1 MPRPRLPLAKAE
13 ASGAI
18 AKNAGRFRDRKGP
31 KRTRPVG
38 SPYAKM
44 TELEKWYWAEF
55 VGDLPWLHA
64 GHRVLLRMACQL
76 SARMDEG
83 SEMGVSAMQALSAI
97 LSKLGATPT
106 DETKISHGDDE
117 DEDDEFFGQT
127 N

>member
-1 MPRPRLPLAKAE
+1 MPRPRLPMAKAE

-18 AKNAGRFRDRKGP
+18 AKNAGRFRDRKAP

-38 SPYAKM
+38 EPYAKM
-44 TELEKWYWAEF
+44 TEIERGYWAEF
-55 VGDLPWLHA
+55 VQELPWLHS
-64 GHRVLLRMACQL
+64 GHRVMLRMACQL

-83 SEMGVSAMQALSAI
+83 SEMGVSAMQALSAM

-106 DETKISHGDDE
+106 DETKVTQADDE
-117 DEDDEFFGQT
+117 DEDDEFFGKP

>member
-1 MPRPRLPLAKAE
+1 MPRPRLPMAKAE

-18 AKNAGRFRDRKGP
+18 AKNAGRFRDRKAP

-38 SPYAKM
+38 EPYARM
-44 TELEKWYWAEF
+44 TEIERGYWAEF
-55 VGDLPWLHA
+55 VEELPWLHS
-64 GHRVLLRMACQL
+64 GHRVMLRMACQL

-83 SEMGVSAMQALSAI
+83 SEMGVSAMQALSAM

-106 DETKISHGDDE
+106 DETKVTQADDK
-117 DEDDEFFGQT
+117 DEDDEFFGKP

>member
-1 MPRPRLPLAKAE
+1 MPRPRLPMAKAE

-18 AKNAGRFRDRKGP
+18 AKNAGRFRDRKAP

-38 SPYAKM
+38 EPYAKM
-44 TELEKWYWAEF
+44 NEIERGYWAEF
-55 VGDLPWLHA
+55 VQELPWLHS
-64 GHRVLLRMACQL
+64 GHRVMLRMACQL

-83 SEMGVSAMQALSAI
+83 SEMGVSAMQALSAM

-106 DETKISHGDDE
+106 DETKVTQPDDE
-117 DEDDEFFGQT
+117 DEDDEFFGKP